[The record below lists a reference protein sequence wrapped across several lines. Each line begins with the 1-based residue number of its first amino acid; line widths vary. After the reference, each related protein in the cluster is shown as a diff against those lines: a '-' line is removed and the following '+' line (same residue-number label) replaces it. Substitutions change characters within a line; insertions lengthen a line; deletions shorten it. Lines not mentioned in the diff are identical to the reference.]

1 MPSRKLLKEYK
12 TATENEKSDQIKL
25 IERLSPINNYL
36 KDNSWDDRRIGFF
49 NDDEG
54 WSDSVSEYSK
64 KSADNYNIKFI
75 NALAGLIA
83 IDKLISKGQ
92 NELYD
97 KRRTLIAELQ
107 SLIGVLINKRK
118 YQFISLLL
126 ESKSISEGTLFL
138 IKMSIYSSIDIY
150 DEYGDKVSEIC
161 IANNSIK
168 IISDEVEKEL
178 NNAIKYDAKN
188 LRNEIIQAEA
198 RMLNERIKKGKPF
211 HIYRGFT
218 INKDAG
224 NTERVRKGRLS
235 KGEVEE
241 YYKQES
247 GTGISYS
254 LSKDVAGYFAFRGIV
269 FDEKGKSISGSIKS
283 QLYNLRAAAI
293 KLSSLV
299 DKNKFT
305 KNIADDVRRTRDI
318 RSKRPIICKYLI
330 EPEKIKGYKLTMN
343 EAEVNALPLDLKLIH
358 YEIPHSKIIAECVM
372 NYNNKGA
379 INHSFI
385 QGGGVS
391 GGIICFTYERN
402 KKVYSIY
409 AENDNMRGIVD
420 KYIQMQINGEGAKV
434 IEEELWN
441 SMEKYAIEIPEEIG
455 TDFGMD
461 LWNYMKAPYKI
472 IRSFGKKYKV
482 VVEKRKGKFSSGSG
496 F

>member
-1 MPSRKLLKEYK
+1 MPSNTLSKAYKNATKKEK
-12 TATENEKSDQIKL
+12 EEQIEL
-25 IERLSPINNYL
+25 INQLSPINNYL
-36 KDNSWDDRRIGFF
+36 KEYDWKDRRALFF

-54 WSDSVSEYSK
+54 WRESVSVYSK
-64 KSADNYNIKFI
+64 KSADNYKIKFI

-83 IDKLISKGQ
+83 IDKLISEGQ
-92 NELYD
+92 NELYEE
-97 KRRTLIAELQ
+97 RRTLIAELQ

-168 IISDEVEKEL
+168 IISEEVEIEL

-211 HIYRGFT
+211 YIYRGFT

-269 FDEKGKSISGSIKS
+269 FDEKGNSISGSVKS
-283 QLYNLRAAAI
+283 QLYNLRAEAM

-299 DKNKFT
+299 DKNKYI
-305 KNIADDVRRTRDI
+305 KNITDDIRRTRDE
-318 RSKRPIICKYLI
+318 RSKSPIICKYLI

-358 YEIPHSKIIAECVM
+358 YEIPHSKIIAECVL

-402 KKVYSIY
+402 KKFYSIY
-409 AENDNMRGIVD
+409 AENDNMRDIVD
-420 KYIQMQINGEGAKV
+420 RYIQMQINGEGSGV

-441 SMEKYAIEIPEEIG
+441 NMEKYAIEIPKEIG

-472 IRSFGKKYKV
+472 IRSFGKKHKV